1 MPQGY
6 KIMKK
11 SLLLFAFILQI
22 GYLFGQ
28 KDFSFVFLPDTH
40 LRPDSAVEA
49 KFDLVAKQIN
59 KLHPDFVIA
68 GGDMIYT
75 AKNVN
80 EKKAKVL
87 FDLMDAKFRH
97 LKMPVYYTLGNHEC
111 VGILAES
118 GMETSHPLW
127 GKGMYEQRYGKRYQ
141 SFTHSGCKFL
151 LLDGIKIL
159 DKERNYTAGID
170 SMQLEWLKNELLLT
184 DRNTLIVVA
193 VHTPLI
199 NPNAISN
206 SKEQVLSET
215 SEAVL
220 SLFKGYNLKMVLQG
234 HNHVYMNLLT
244 NGIHYISG
252 GSTLYSLD
260 RNPFD
265 DGFIYVKI
273 TNNIEDIKFISTAKR
288 PNN

>member
-1 MPQGY
+1 M
-6 KIMKK
+6 KI

-22 GYLFGQ
+22 GFLFGQ

-40 LRPDSAVEA
+40 LQPDSAVEA
-49 KFDLVAKQIN
+49 KFDKVAKQIN

-87 FDLMDAKFRH
+87 FDLMDSKFRQ
-97 LKMPVYYTLGNHEC
+97 LKMPIHYTIGNHEC

-118 GMETSHPLW
+118 GMEISHALY
-127 GKGMYEQRYGKRYQ
+127 GKGMYERRYRKRYQ
-141 SFTHSGCKFL
+141 SFTNSGWKFF

-159 DKERNYTAGID
+159 DKERNYTAGVD
-170 SMQLEWLKNELLLT
+170 SMQLEWLKNELRLT
-184 DRNTLIVVA
+184 DRNTPIVVA
-193 VHTPLI
+193 IHTPLI
-199 NPNAISN
+199 NPNAIRN
-206 SKEQVLSET
+206 SKEQVLSEN
-215 SEAVL
+215 SETVL

-234 HNHVYMNLLT
+234 HNHVYMNLLIS
-244 NGIHYISG
+244 GIQYISG
-252 GSTLYSLD
+252 GSTLFSRD

-265 DGFIYVKI
+265 DGFIFVKI
-273 TNNIEDIKFISTAKR
+273 SSNTEEIKFIPTAKSVQ
-288 PNN
+288 

>member
-1 MPQGY
+1 
-6 KIMKK
+6 MKK
-11 SLLLFAFILQI
+11 YFLLFAFILQI
-22 GYLFGQ
+22 GFLFGQ

-40 LRPDSAVEA
+40 LHPDSAVEA
-49 KFDLVAKQIN
+49 KFDKVAKQIN
-59 KLHPDFVIA
+59 ELNPDFVIS

-75 AKNVN
+75 AKNLN
-80 EKKAKVL
+80 EKKAKIL
-87 FDLMDAKFRH
+87 FDLMDSKFRQ
-97 LKMPVYYTLGNHEC
+97 LKMPVHYTLGNHEC

-118 GMETSHPLW
+118 GMEISHPLY

-141 SFTHSGCKFL
+141 SFTNSGWKFF

-159 DKERNYTAGID
+159 DKERNYTAGVDSVQID
-170 SMQLEWLKNELLLT
+170 WIRKELQLMDKT
-184 DRNTLIVVA
+184 TPIVIVI
-193 VHTPLI
+193 HTPLI

-206 SKEQVLSET
+206 SKEQVLTEN

-234 HNHVYMNLLT
+234 HNHLHMNLLF

-252 GSTLYSLD
+252 GSTLFNRD

-265 DGFIYVKI
+265 DGFIFVKI
-273 TNNIEDIKFISTAKR
+273 SNNTEEIKFIPTAK
-288 PNN
+288 NAQ